1 MWLVDQQTVHK
12 TGAIGSTRLEK
23 NMTSHQLN
31 SKESVMPKGLV
42 IFLDKKMPNTVRKGG
57 LISISFSLW
66 LKSPKKGCHITAL
79 DNF

>member
-42 IFLDKKMPNTVRKGG
+42 IFLDKKVSNTVRKGG
-57 LISISFSLW
+57 PLAQIS
-66 LKSPKKGCHITAL
+66 KKGCQITAL
-79 DNF
+79 DNL